1 MDEVKLAR
9 KNIQN
14 PWMNV
19 TSQTIQSWMSK
30 CWKRLAQRRVKDHP
44 AYGQR
49 ISQAVSQIYG
59 LRKQTENSIH
69 RQVTLV
75 KYKEWKNVEHKK
87 SYPNMDKL
95 NAFISGR
102 TTLKTI
108 GYNMDNVNK
117 RNSFIQKK

>member
-1 MDEVKLAR
+1 MDKVKRAR

-19 TSQTIQSWMSK
+19 TSQTIQSWTSK
-30 CWKRLAQRRVKDHP
+30 CWKHLAQRQVKDRP
-44 AYGQR
+44 SYGQR

-75 KYKEWKNVEHKK
+75 KSKEWKNVEHKK

-95 NAFISGR
+95 NVFISGR

-108 GYNMDNVNK
+108 GYNMDDVNK